1 MSWWQ
6 QNSCICKCN
15 SKTQPGSPQTS
26 HENAH
31 TRWLTNLSWSALRK
45 RGRIM
50 WRKLLVRSSL
60 GWLLAL
66 LIEPFN
72 LLLRKLWSVAEEESD
87 DEGRQMEWEREEEV
101 CGAKLQR
108 QRSGESEKMRDWAV
122 KRGRCGWIGQE
133 SMVWMRMI
141 SVASAWFMTDVFV
154 FDGKIKS
161 RDKHKW
167 KTRCM
172 MGRAQGTFIINEES
186 TCYGKL
192 QCCNNPVVGSGEPF
206 SPEEQ
211 QSLTVC
217 PKWASWHDTIKYQRT
232 GTRNCSLISVR
243 CIFYISFTIIFCLS
257 GWKWFQF
264 LYISITLKN
273 HHPPDFVSTNC
284 ILNPGSASRLQG
296 VWVCSFLSM
305 WWS

>member
-1 MSWWQ
+1 MQ
-6 QNSCICKCN
+6 DQ
-15 SKTQPGSPQTS
+15 TQPVSPQTS

-108 QRSGESEKMRDWAV
+108 QRSGCRESEKMRDWAV
-122 KRGRCGWIGQE
+122 MRGRCGWIGQE

-141 SVASAWFMTDVFV
+141 SVMSAWFITDVFMWRQNQIERQTQMKDTMH
-154 FDGKIKS
+154 DG
-161 RDKHKW
+161 
-167 KTRCM
+167 
-172 MGRAQGTFIINEES
+172 ES
-186 TCYGKL
+186 TRY
-192 QCCNNPVVGSGEPF
+192 
-206 SPEEQ
+206 
-211 QSLTVC
+211 
-217 PKWASWHDTIKYQRT
+217 IYYQR
-232 GTRNCSLISVR
+232 GINL
-243 CIFYISFTIIFCLS
+243 
-257 GWKWFQF
+257 
-264 LYISITLKN
+264 
-273 HHPPDFVSTNC
+273 
-284 ILNPGSASRLQG
+284 LQKIAM
-296 VWVCSFLSM
+296 L
-305 WWS
+305 

>member
-1 MSWWQ
+1 MQ
-6 QNSCICKCN
+6 DQ
-15 SKTQPGSPQTS
+15 TQPASPQTS

-108 QRSGESEKMRDWAV
+108 QRSGCRESEKMRDWAV
-122 KRGRCGWIGQE
+122 MRGRCGWIGQE

-141 SVASAWFMTDVFV
+141 SVMSAWFITDVFV
-154 FDGKIKS
+154 WRQNQIERQTQMKDTMHDG
-161 RDKHKW
+161 
-167 KTRCM
+167 
-172 MGRAQGTFIINEES
+172 ES
-186 TCYGKL
+186 TRY
-192 QCCNNPVVGSGEPF
+192 
-206 SPEEQ
+206 
-211 QSLTVC
+211 
-217 PKWASWHDTIKYQRT
+217 IYYQR
-232 GTRNCSLISVR
+232 GINL
-243 CIFYISFTIIFCLS
+243 
-257 GWKWFQF
+257 
-264 LYISITLKN
+264 
-273 HHPPDFVSTNC
+273 
-284 ILNPGSASRLQG
+284 LQKIAM
-296 VWVCSFLSM
+296 L
-305 WWS
+305 